1 MLLLS
6 VPPRKRRPRPLLGRP
21 TGATVAQAC
30 ESRPLA
36 RLLLDGPWDT
46 RRVLLLSRGAGP
58 GWVPRGIALIYAS
71 LARRPLFPLLS
82 WISSRQPSVYFGL
95 RSLMHTSSNRSNS
108 SGVAEDACEPNCAS
122 HRGGDK
128 AAKVCQTSATI
139 PNNTKWGLKPLSTH
153 TTKHALPSIDIFFC
167 AQNRSSNVVPAR
179 VERSIVPTLIASR

>member
-1 MLLLS
+1 MASISAQPSPSRPARPTLTPRSPNPTRLTTLSPSSSLAIQYSRQLGGAPHRVLLLS
-6 VPPRKRRPRPLLGRP
+6 RPPRKRWPFLGRP
-21 TGATVAQAC
+21 TGATVAPAC

-122 HRGGDK
+122 HRGG
-128 AAKVCQTSATI
+128 I
-139 PNNTKWGLKPLSTH
+139 KPCL
-153 TTKHALPSIDIFFC
+153 
-167 AQNRSSNVVPAR
+167 
-179 VERSIVPTLIASR
+179 